1 MFTKPIIDPKP
12 NFLST
17 WGEQGEKIAI
27 ARHNYK
33 KKNLFKLGTL
43 DNYFYLR
50 DKKLKSPFKFKYILL
65 LRVGL
70 GPIR

>member
-1 MFTKPIIDPKP
+1 MEDEAIYSVMKISKEKKIKTLGLIDNWDNMFTKPIIDPKP

-33 KKNLFKLGTL
+33 KK
-43 DNYFYLR
+43 
-50 DKKLKSPFKFKYILL
+50 KSI
-65 LRVGL
+65 
-70 GPIR
+70 